1 MTSATTFINVFI
13 PITWCAVW
21 ISQCDIHS
29 NEHQFNIDIIS
40 LAVVDSEFTAIY
52 LSIRSI
58 IVHGMETIYRIIEIF
73 RPFFCTTFVDM
84 SRSCRYFLINCSVTY
99 SNPRLLWWIND
110 FHESYYTHV
119 INNSMAWS
127 AYSPDLTDIL
137 FFHFLLR
144 TILFMILT
152 KTLPFN
158 FAPMHD

>member
-1 MTSATTFINVFI
+1 MHLVFQIELCFWLRQCPLNCINDFSDNIFINVFI

-73 RPFFCTTFVDM
+73 RTFFCTTFVNM
-84 SRSCRYFLINCSVTY
+84 SRSCRYFFLSIAVSHTAI
-99 SNPRLLWWIND
+99 RA
-110 FHESYYTHV
+110 YYDELTISTNHITH
-119 INNSMAWS
+119 
-127 AYSPDLTDIL
+127 T
-137 FFHFLLR
+137 
-144 TILFMILT
+144 
-152 KTLPFN
+152 
-158 FAPMHD
+158 